1 MAADGIASRFD
12 SVAYPAANER
22 LFQSILAMPSSALRA
37 RSGVRQ
43 GSGTIVTVDSTGVGT
58 VTVAAHSGII
68 NDTGAGAGSYEY
80 AITTSKA
87 ITLGARPGAGTSRI
101 VEIVAHILNVDE
113 RIGDG
118 TGNRYVEIYPIAGT
132 AGASPVAPAIP
143 AGQLRLAELTVP
155 SSGTILVANPAQRT
169 AAMGGVLPVVSTFE
183 RDLIGFDVMYD
194 GLMVYVEDIDVLQVR
209 RLAAWQDVVL
219 KVDSGWA
226 TIPLHTG
233 FTAQTGPPD
242 ATPQKRTC
250 GVPSQ
255 VLLRGRINGT
265 FAASS
270 AVVVADAGAVP
281 SPPKQ
286 VEGQISGNSAAS
298 SCRAFIGTDG
308 SITVVTGA
316 SAPSYVYLDGL
327 PDYTLD

>member
-12 SVAYPAANER
+12 STAYPAANER

-37 RSGVRQ
+37 RPGVRQ

-80 AITTSKA
+80 AITTSKI

-118 TGNRYVEIYPIAGT
+118 TGNRYVEIYAIAGS
-132 AGASPVAPAIP
+132 AAASPVAPAIP
-143 AGQLRLAELTVP
+143 TGQLRLAELTVP

-169 AAMGGVLPVVSTFE
+169 AAMGGVLTVASVVE
-183 RDLIGFDVMYD
+183 RDLIENMYD
-194 GLMVYVEDIDVLQVR
+194 GMMVYVEDIDVLQMR

-219 KVDSGWA
+219 KVDTGWA

-250 GVPSQ
+250 GVPSE
-255 VLLRGRINGT
+255 VKLRGRVNGT
-265 FAASS
+265 FAATS
-270 AVVVADAGAVP
+270 VILIADAGAVP
-281 SPPKQ
+281 SPPKRHECP
-286 VEGQISGNSAAS
+286 VSGHSAAS
-298 SCRAFIGTDG
+298 ACRGYVDVDG

-316 SAPSYVYLDGL
+316 SAPGYVYLDGL
-327 PDYTLD
+327 SDYTLD